1 MQYVAKCGLLFY
13 GSSSVVDW
21 KNPPRLFIP
30 GPVKVNEDVLQQ
42 LARPTLGH
50 RGKEYAQLHAET
62 TVCLKKIL
70 FTDQNVFLSTSS
82 ASGIWEAAIR
92 NCVAPDETVL
102 ATCCGAFSDKWAT
115 VAKNCGRNVEE
126 LKVDWGKPVLPEM
139 IDEKLATG
147 KYTAITIVY
156 NETSTGLTNHVY
168 EISEMM
174 KQKYPEILVFVDAV
188 SAMVALPMHFDE
200 LGWDVAFASVQKAF
214 AIPPGLAVAAV
225 SNRALEKSKNVP
237 NRGYYFD
244 FQLWAKSN
252 EKNQTL
258 VTPNI
263 PHIMA
268 LNYQCEKLL
277 AEGMENVW
285 ERHKRMGDFVR
296 TWAKEKFAL
305 FCDEK
310 YASNTLT
317 AVKNTRGINVA
328 ETINAIQ
335 EKHNTIFGNGYGKL
349 KEQTFRIAHMGDI
362 TLDDLKEL
370 LGWIDEE
377 IG

>member
-1 MQYVAKCGLLFY
+1 M
-13 GSSSVVDW
+13 VDW

-50 RGKEYAQLHAET
+50 RGKEYAQLHGET
-62 TVCLKKIL
+62 VEILKKIL

-82 ASGIWEAAIR
+82 ASGIWEASIR
-92 NCVAPDETVL
+92 NCVSFDETVL
-102 ATCCGAFSDKWAT
+102 CTCCGAFSDKWAN
-115 VAKNCGRNVEE
+115 VAKSCGRNVEE
-126 LKVDWGKPVLPEM
+126 LKVEWGQATTPEM
-139 IDEKLATG
+139 IDEKLASG
-147 KYTAITIVY
+147 KYAAVTLVY
-156 NETSTGLTNHVY
+156 NETSTGLTNPVY
-168 EISEMM
+168 QISEMM
-174 KQKYPEILVFVDAV
+174 KQKYPDVLVFVDAV
-188 SAMVALPMHFDE
+188 SGMVGLPMHFDD

-244 FQLWAKSN
+244 FQNFAKSA
-252 EKNQTL
+252 EKSQTPT
-258 VTPNI
+258 TPNI

-268 LNYQCEKLL
+268 LNYQCQKLL

-285 ERHKRMGDFVR
+285 QRHKEMGDYVR
-296 TWAKEKFAL
+296 TWARGKFDL

-317 AVKNTRGINVA
+317 TVKNTKGINVA
-328 ETINAIQ
+328 ETIKAIQ

-349 KEQTFRIAHMGDI
+349 KEQTFRVAHMGDI
-362 TLDDLKEL
+362 TIDDVKEL

>member
-1 MQYVAKCGLLFY
+1 M
-13 GSSSVVDW
+13 VDW

-50 RGKEYAQLHAET
+50 RGKEYAQLHEET
-62 TVCLKKIL
+62 TQMLKKIL
-70 FTDQNVFLSTSS
+70 LTDQNVFLSTSS

-92 NCVAPDETVL
+92 NCVAPDEIVL
-102 ATCCGAFSDKWAT
+102 ATCCGAFSDKWAD
-115 VAKNCGRNVEE
+115 VARDCGRKVEE
-126 LKVDWGKPVLPEM
+126 LKVEWGEPILTEM
-139 IDEKLATG
+139 IDEKLSSGNYA
-147 KYTAITIVY
+147 AITLVY
-156 NETSTGLTNHVY
+156 NETSTGLTNPVY
-168 EISEMM
+168 EISKMM
-174 KQKYPEILVFVDAV
+174 RQKYPDVFIFVDAV

-214 AIPPGLAVAAV
+214 AIPPGFAVAVV
-225 SNRALEKSKNVP
+225 SNRAMEKSKSVP
-237 NRGYYFD
+237 ARGYYFN
-244 FQLWAKSN
+244 FELWAKQAQ
-252 EKNQTL
+252 KNQTL
-258 VTPNI
+258 VTPSI

-268 LNYQCEKLL
+268 LNYQCQRLL
-277 AEGMENVW
+277 KEGMENVW
-285 ERHKRMGDFVR
+285 ARHVQMGEFVR
-296 TWAKEKFAL
+296 AWTKEKFDL

-317 AVKNTRGINVA
+317 AAKNTKGINVA

-335 EKHNTIFGNGYGKL
+335 QKHNTIFGNGYGKL

>member
-1 MQYVAKCGLLFY
+1 M
-13 GSSSVVDW
+13 VDW

-30 GPVKVNEDVLQQ
+30 GPVKVNDDVLQQ

-50 RGKEYAQLHAET
+50 RGKEYTQLHGET
-62 TVCLKKIL
+62 VDMLKKIL

-92 NCVAPDETVL
+92 NCVGFDETVL
-102 ATCCGAFSDKWAT
+102 CTCCGAFSDKWAT
-115 VAKNCGRNVEE
+115 VAKDCGRNVDE

-139 IDEKLATG
+139 IDEKLATD
-147 KYTAITIVY
+147 KYTAVTLAY
-156 NETSTGLTNHVY
+156 NETSTGLTNPLY
-168 EISEMM
+168 EVSEMM
-174 KQKYPEILVFVDAV
+174 KQKYPDVLVFVDAV
-188 SAMVALPMHFDE
+188 SAMVGMPLHFDQ
-200 LGWDVAFASVQKAF
+200 LGWDVTFASVQKAF

-225 SNRALEKSKNVP
+225 SNRALEKSKSVP
-237 NRGYYFD
+237 GRGYYFD
-244 FQLWAKSN
+244 FQLFAKSA
-252 EKNQTL
+252 EKKQTL
-258 VTPNI
+258 TTPNI

-277 AEGMENVW
+277 KEGMENVW
-285 ERHKRMGDFVR
+285 KRHEEMAEFVR
-296 TWAKEKFAL
+296 AWAKEKFAL

-317 AVKNTRGINVA
+317 TFKNTRGINIA
-328 ETINAIQ
+328 ETISSIQ
-335 EKHNTIFGNGYGKL
+335 QKHNTIFGNGYGKL
-349 KEQTFRIAHMGDI
+349 KEETFRIAHMGDI
-362 TLDDLKEL
+362 TLEDLKEL

>member
-1 MQYVAKCGLLFY
+1 M
-13 GSSSVVDW
+13 VDW
-21 KNPPRLFIP
+21 RNPPRLFIP

-50 RGKEYAQLHAET
+50 RGKEYTQLHGET
-62 TVCLKKIL
+62 TEMLRRIF
-70 FTDQNVFLSTSS
+70 FTKQNVFLSTSS

-92 NCVAPDETVL
+92 NCVGYDETVL

-115 VAKNCGRNVEE
+115 VAKNCDRKVEE
-126 LKVDWGKPVLPEM
+126 LKVDWGKPILPEM

-147 KYTAITIVY
+147 KYTAVTLMY
-156 NETSTGLTNHVY
+156 NETSTGLTNSLY
-168 EISEMM
+168 EVSEMM
-174 KQKYPEILVFVDAV
+174 KKKYPDVLVFVDAV
-188 SAMVALPMHFDE
+188 SAMVGLPLHFDE

-214 AIPPGLAVAAV
+214 AIPPGLAVALV

-237 NRGYYFD
+237 GRGYYFN
-244 FQLWAKSN
+244 FELWAEADK
-252 EKNQTL
+252 KNQTL

-277 AEGMENVW
+277 AEGMDNVW
-285 ERHKRMGDFVR
+285 KRHKQMGDFVR
-296 TWAKEKFAL
+296 AWAKEKFDL
-305 FCDEK
+305 FCEQK

-317 AVKNTRGINVA
+317 SVKNTRGINVA
-328 ETINAIQ
+328 ETIGAIQ
-335 EKHNTIFGNGYGKL
+335 EKHNTVFGNGYGKL

-362 TLDDLKEL
+362 TLDELKEL
-370 LGWIDEE
+370 LSWIDDEV
-377 IG
+377 G

>member
-1 MQYVAKCGLLFY
+1 M
-13 GSSSVVDW
+13 VDW

-50 RGKEYAQLHAET
+50 RGKEYAQLHGET
-62 TVCLKKIL
+62 VEMLKKIL

-82 ASGIWEAAIR
+82 ASGIWEASIR
-92 NCVAPDETVL
+92 NCVDFNETVL
-102 ATCCGAFSDKWAT
+102 CTCCGAFSDKWAD
-115 VAKNCGRNVEE
+115 VATSCGRNVEE
-126 LKVDWGKPVLPEM
+126 LKVEWGQATTPEM
-139 IDEKLATG
+139 IDEKLSGGNYAAVTL
-147 KYTAITIVY
+147 VY
-156 NETSTGLTNHVY
+156 NETSTGLTNPVY
-168 EISEMM
+168 QISEMM
-174 KQKYPEILVFVDAV
+174 KQKYPDVLVFVDAV
-188 SAMVALPMHFDE
+188 SGMVGLPLHFDD
-200 LGWDVAFASVQKAF
+200 LGWDVVFASVQKAF

-244 FQLWAKSN
+244 FQQFAKSA
-252 EKNQTL
+252 EKNQTPT
-258 VTPNI
+258 TPNI

-285 ERHKRMGDFVR
+285 KRHKEMGEFVR
-296 TWAKEKFAL
+296 TWAKEKFDL
-305 FCDEK
+305 FCEER
-310 YASNTLT
+310 YASDTLT
-317 AVKNTRGINVA
+317 TVKNTRNINVA
-328 ETINAIQ
+328 EIIKAVQ
-335 EKHNTIFGNGYGKL
+335 AKHNTVFGNGYGKL

-362 TLDDLKEL
+362 TLEDVKEL
-370 LGWIDEE
+370 TAWIDEE

>member
-1 MQYVAKCGLLFY
+1 M
-13 GSSSVVDW
+13 VDW

-30 GPVKVNEDVLQQ
+30 GPVLVKDDVLQQ

-50 RGKEYAQLHAET
+50 RGKEYAQIHGET
-62 TVCLKKIL
+62 VDMLKKLL
-70 FTDQNVFLSTSS
+70 FTEQNVFISTSS

-102 ATCCGAFSDKWAT
+102 CTMCGAFSDKWAS
-115 VAKNCGRNVEE
+115 VAKSCGREVEE
-126 LKVDWGKPVLPEM
+126 LKVDWGNATTPEL
-139 IDEKLATG
+139 IDEKLASGNYAAVTL
-147 KYTAITIVY
+147 VY
-156 NETSTGLTNHVY
+156 NETSTGLTNPVCD
-168 EISEMM
+168 ISKMM
-174 KQKYPEILVFVDAV
+174 KEKYPNVLVFVDAV
-188 SAMVALPMHFDE
+188 SAMIGLPMHFDE

-225 SNRALEKSKNVP
+225 SNRALEKAKTVP
-237 NRGYYFD
+237 DRGYYFD
-244 FQLWAKSN
+244 FLAWAKSA

-268 LNYQCEKLL
+268 LNYQCHKLIK
-277 AEGMENVW
+277 EGMENVW
-285 ERHKRMGDFVR
+285 KRHKEMADFVR
-296 TWAKEKFAL
+296 AWAKGNFDL
-305 FCDEK
+305 FCEEK

-317 AVKNTRGINVA
+317 AVKNTKGINVA
-328 ETINAIQ
+328 ETIKAVQ
-335 EKHNTIFGNGYGKL
+335 EKHNTVFGNGYGKM

-362 TLDDLKEL
+362 NLDDLREL
-370 LGWIDEE
+370 LAWIDEE

>member
-1 MQYVAKCGLLFY
+1 M
-13 GSSSVVDW
+13 VDW

-30 GPVKVNEDVLQQ
+30 GPVKVNDDVLQQ

-50 RGKEYAQLHAET
+50 RGKEYAQLHGET
-62 TVCLKKIL
+62 ADMLKKIF

-92 NCVAPDETVL
+92 NCVGFDETVL
-102 ATCCGAFSDKWAT
+102 AVCCGAFSDKWAA
-115 VAKNCGRNVEE
+115 VVGNCGRKVEE
-126 LKVDWGKPVLPEM
+126 LKVDWGKPTLPEA
-139 IDEKLATG
+139 IDKKLAAG
-147 KYTAITIVY
+147 KYAAITLMY
-156 NETSTGLTNHVY
+156 NETSTGLTNPVY

-174 KQKYPEILVFVDAV
+174 KEKHPDVLVFVDSV
-188 SAMVALPMHFDE
+188 SAMVGLPLHFDD
-200 LGWDVAFASVQKAF
+200 LGWDVTFASVQKAF
-214 AIPPGLAVAAV
+214 AIPPGLAVALV
-225 SNRALEKSKNVP
+225 SNRALEKSKGVP
-237 NRGYYFD
+237 GRGYYFD
-244 FQLWAKSN
+244 FQNFAKSAA
-252 EKNQTL
+252 KNQTPT
-258 VTPNI
+258 TPNV

-268 LNYQCEKLL
+268 LNYQCKKLL
-277 AEGMENVW
+277 AEGMESVW
-285 ERHKRMGDFVR
+285 QRHKEMGEFAR
-296 TWAKEKFAL
+296 NWAGEKFAL

-370 LGWIDEE
+370 LGWLDDE
-377 IG
+377 IR